1 MILSND
7 VTIQVY
13 GTVIQSVLFGLYLA
27 TLGHCV
33 RWLLYDDQGWKLRKQ
48 VNWLIL
54 SITIVVFLLSSADLG
69 VTLRMTIADVLG
81 DKLVFGVLTPVVN
94 SIQFITILITD
105 AVLIYRCWV
114 VYEKSWRSILPPL
127 LLWFS
132 CLAFLVLY
140 IYWAILEV
148 LKGNHDP
155 NVAPRVTHV
164 IQAFYSCNI
173 ANNVYSTFA
182 IVWRIAR
189 IAKGSGT
196 NPGYLFFICRTLT
209 ESGILFALTS
219 LMVFVTA
226 VDSSSPSAPSVS
238 EAINFSVAGITYNL
252 ILIRAGQ
259 HRANPRKPMASVR
272 IHVSTSL
279 AHDRSINLTDS
290 RQDIERVSEDKTEPV
305 ESVRE

>member
-1 MILSND
+1 
-7 VTIQVY
+7 
-13 GTVIQSVLFGLYLA
+13 VLFGLYLA
-27 TLGHCV
+27 TLGHCL
-33 RWLLYDDQGWKLRKQ
+33 RWLLYEDQGWQLRKR
-48 VNWLIL
+48 VNWLML
-54 SITIVVFLLSSADLG
+54 SVTVMVFLLSSTDLG
-69 VTLRMTIADVLG
+69 VTLRMTIADVVG
-81 DKLVFGVLTPVVN
+81 DKLSFGVLTPVVN
-94 SIQFITILITD
+94 SVQFITILITD

-114 VYEKSWRSILPPL
+114 VYEKSWRSTLPPL

-140 IYWAILEV
+140 LYWAILEV
-148 LKGNHDP
+148 LKGNYDP
-155 NVAPRVTHV
+155 NVTPRVNHV

-209 ESGILFALTS
+209 ESGLLFALTS
-219 LMVFVTA
+219 LMVFVTV
-226 VDSSSPSAPSVS
+226 VDSSSKPSAPSVS
-238 EAINFSVAGITYNL
+238 EAINFSVAGITFNL
-252 ILIRAGQ
+252 ILIRAGK

-279 AHDRSINLTDS
+279 TNDRSVNLTDS
-290 RQDIERVSEDKTEPV
+290 RQEAEQVSDDKSETLNE
-305 ESVRE
+305 